1 MKPFAQGGPVECT
14 REQEVLDALAGAAR
28 EAWSDDL
35 RAHVDACAICGDIVA
50 VALPLLEEHHA
61 AVEGARPPTS
71 GIVWWRA
78 QMRARQEAARAATRP
93 ITVVQG
99 IGVASGAA
107 VFMMLLSATAP
118 TLFGW
123 FGGLSTFSG
132 IGELFTLP
140 HVELPS
146 LVPTTGTGLLLIGA
160 CAICLLL
167 GPLAVYF
174 AIEDE

>member
-1 MKPFAQGGPVECT
+1 
-14 REQEVLDALAGAAR
+14 
-28 EAWSDDL
+28 
-35 RAHVDACAICGDIVA
+35 
-50 VALPLLEEHHA
+50 
-61 AVEGARPPTS
+61 
-71 GIVWWRA
+71 
-78 QMRARQEAARAATRP
+78 MRARQEAARAATRP

-99 IGVASGAA
+99 VAVASGAA

-132 IGELFTLP
+132 LAEFFTLP
-140 HVELPS
+140 QVELPA
-146 LVPTTGTGLLLIGA
+146 LMPTTGLGLLLVAA
-160 CAICLLL
+160 CAVCLLL